1 MEYFEIFPWNDNF
14 ETGISIVDE
23 QHIEL
28 VRILNELA
36 VHVANHSSPIKL
48 DKVFNE
54 LTTYADYHFKTEEG
68 VWNAHFKDDDWLT
81 KHEHTHHAF
90 IEKISLMKS
99 EKKNKPLEILVQEL
113 LSFLTQWLAFHIL
126 DSDKRMAKVVLALES
141 GKNIEQAKIQA
152 DQEMSGSMQVLIKTV
167 LSMYD
172 SLSTRTMELMR
183 EKNLRKQAE
192 ADLLASEERWKVILE
207 GNNDGIWDWDIVN
220 DEIYVSE
227 GIDSILNLAGTDK
240 KGTVSILP
248 DDVVRAKAELQAHL
262 DGKTEMFMNE
272 HRIVNSNG
280 VNSRVL
286 TRGKVVSRDKQGK
299 ALRMVGTHTDITER
313 EIASA
318 VFQSGSEAIFVNDID
333 NNIISVNPAFTKL
346 TGFSKDEMLGDISKW
361 IELIHPQDRAIYEE
375 TMEQLIANNIDARYQ
390 YRIKTKKD
398 NYIWLEST
406 SQYIKGYLD
415 NTGRVVNFMV
425 DITERKKTEEKLIVL
440 SRAMESSASA
450 MIITDPSGNI
460 EYVNPKFTEITG
472 YSSDEVTG
480 KNPSLLQSGETP
492 RAVYIDMWQ
501 KISSGGEW
509 KGELR
514 NQRKD
519 GSHYWDRISISGVKN
534 SAGKIIN
541 YISIQEDA
549 TFEYELAEKIS
560 YQASHDS
567 LTGLINRQE
576 FERRVTRLLSTVEP
590 DKHEHA
596 LCFMDLDQFKVV
608 NDTCGHQAGD
618 ELLRQLSSLL
628 QNVVRKRD
636 TLGRLG
642 GDEFGVLMEHCS
654 LKNAQRLAESLQK
667 VVHEF
672 QFRWQEHAFKIGV
685 SIGLVSINETVPN
698 MTELM
703 QKADAACYVAKDLG
717 RNRIHVY
724 HDKDENLVKRHGEM
738 LWVERIQK
746 ALEKDRFCLYAQPIV
761 PLDNNNNEKH
771 YELLLRME
779 NNKGELFSPSA
790 YLPAAER
797 YDLISQL
804 DNWVI
809 ETAFK
814 LLAEH
819 PVFLSQVESIAINLS
834 GHSLSKYETLNFIT
848 SQLDKYQIEGSKI
861 CFEITET
868 AAISNLSNATR
879 FISKLKKLNC
889 RFSLDD
895 FGSGLSSFG
904 YLKSLPVDYLK
915 IDGMFVKNIVSDS
928 IDHAMVKS
936 INEIGHVMN
945 MKTIAEFV
953 ENDEIKGMVREIGI
967 DYGQGFGIGKP
978 LPFIELL
985 DRTSNVIDIKKV

>member
-1 MEYFEIFPWNDNF
+1 MDHFEIFPWNDNF

-54 LTTYADYHFKTEEG
+54 LTSYADYHFKTEEG
-68 VWNAHFKDDDWLT
+68 LWDVHFKDDEWLT
-81 KHEHTHHAF
+81 KHELTHHAF
-90 IEKISLMKS
+90 LEKISFLKN
-99 EKKNKPLEILVQEL
+99 EEKNKPLEILVQEL

-141 GKNIEQAKIQA
+141 GKNMEEAKIQA

-220 DEIYVSE
+220 DEIYVSD
-227 GIDSILNLAGTDK
+227 GIDSILNLTGTDK
-240 KGTVSILP
+240 KGTASILP
-248 DDVVRAKAELQAHL
+248 DDIVRAKAELQAHL

-280 VNSRVL
+280 VHSRVL

-318 VFQSGSEAIFVNDID
+318 VFQSGSEAIFVNDD
-333 NNIISVNPAFTKL
+333 NNIISINPAFTTL
-346 TGFSKDEMLGDISKW
+346 TGFSKDEMLGDISNW
-361 IELIHPQDRAIYEE
+361 IELIHPQDKALYEE
-375 TMEQLIANNIDARYQ
+375 TMEQLIANNIGARYQ
-390 YRIKTKKD
+390 YRIKTKED
-398 NYIWLEST
+398 NYIWLESS
-406 SQYIKGYLD
+406 SQYIKGFLD
-415 NTGRVVNFMV
+415 NTARVVNFMV
-425 DITERKKTEEKLIVL
+425 DITERKKAEEQLVVL
-440 SRAMESSASA
+440 SRAIESSASA
-450 MIITDPSGNI
+450 VVITDPNGNI

-472 YSSDEVTG
+472 YSIDEVTG
-480 KNPSLLQSGETP
+480 ENPSLIKSGETP
-492 RAVYIDMWQ
+492 RAVYLDMWQ

-514 NQRKD
+514 NKRKD
-519 GSHYWDRISISGVKN
+519 GSHYWDRVSISGVKN

-541 YISIQEDA
+541 YISIQEDT

-560 YQASHDS
+560 YQASHDF
-567 LTGLINRQE
+567 LTGLVNRQE

-590 DKHEHA
+590 GEHEHA

-618 ELLRQLSSLL
+618 ELLLQLSSLL
-628 QNVVRKRD
+628 QTAVRKRD
-636 TLGRLG
+636 TMARLG

-654 LKNAQRLAESLQK
+654 LKNALRLAESLQN
-667 VVHEF
+667 VVQEF
-672 QFRWQEHAFKIGV
+672 QFRWQEHSFKIGV

-717 RNRIHVY
+717 RNRIHLY

-738 LWVERIQK
+738 QWFERIQK
-746 ALEKDRFCLYAQPIV
+746 ALEKNRFCLYAQPIV
-761 PLDNNNNEKH
+761 PLAHNGEKH

-779 NNKGELFSPSA
+779 TKKGKMFSPDEFLA
-790 YLPAAER
+790 AAER

-809 ETAFK
+809 EKAFK

-819 PVFLSQVESIAINLS
+819 PVFLNQVESISINLS
-834 GHSLSKYETLNFIT
+834 GHSLSKDETLDFII
-848 SQLDKYQIEGSKI
+848 SQLDKYQIEGNKI

-868 AAISNLSNATR
+868 AAISNLRIATR

-904 YLKSLPVDYLK
+904 YLKNLPVDYLK
-915 IDGMFVKNIVSDS
+915 IDGMFVKNIVTDS

-978 LPFIELL
+978 IAFAELL
-985 DRTSNVIDIKKV
+985 DRTNNVIDIKKV